1 MTVGGASLGQI
12 AADFGVEYHDAA
24 PEMGGF
30 ESPPLEFQAK
40 KGNRDAEAPGE
51 LIYGPAEFWGG
62 VGP

>member
-1 MTVGGASLGQI
+1 MTVGGACLGQI

-30 ESPPLEFQAK
+30 ESSPLEFQAK

-51 LIYGPAEFWGG
+51 LI
-62 VGP
+62 